1 MKKLFILFLGFL
13 MGSLLFAASYEVK
26 VVAGKVTY
34 AESAKSKA
42 KPVTVGMIV
51 QDETFITLGENS
63 KIVLN
68 VNNKNVTLRIP
79 KKATVAEMIATRN
92 EVASPLAKKGK
103 GTATAASRAS
113 EVMTAKVLDE

>member
-1 MKKLFILFLGFL
+1 MKKLLTVIVAAF
-13 MGSLLFAASYEVK
+13 MGGLLFAASYEVK
-26 VVAGKVTY
+26 SVAGKVTY
-34 AESAKSKA
+34 ADSPKAKA
-42 KPVTVGMIV
+42 KPVTVGITV

-68 VNNKNVTLRIP
+68 VDGKDITLRIP
-79 KKATVAEMIATRN
+79 KKATVAELIATKN

-113 EVMTAKVLDE
+113 DVMEAGKLDE